1 MTLQNSKTVRPILKL
16 YRGYANEEELIVMGH
31 VFKPTRRRDYDFEKK
46 KFKNASSIIS
56 LFRTKT
62 QANADVYLNHNNTI
76 VHTKTLIDGYF
87 KFCIPVDQNVGHG
100 WIDYEVSINYGKEA
114 IVAKESYIR
123 PKKENLGIISDIDDT
138 FLVSYT
144 ENPLKKLY
152 HLLFR
157 NVNSRKVFEDVVP
170 HYQALSNSG
179 RRTDGEQNAFFYV
192 SSSEW
197 NLYRFIVKFTEIHQL
212 PKAVLLLKDIKS
224 SLVDFFR
231 TGRGGHNHKF
241 EKIKHILEFYPNL
254 KYVLM
259 GDDSQHDP
267 FLYEAIC
274 KIFPVNVKAVY
285 IRKTGSQ
292 EKENVLKALKN
303 LESLN
308 VSICYFSNSSEAI
321 AHSKS
326 IGLIL

>member
-1 MTLQNSKTVRPILKL
+1 VKPILKL
-16 YRGYANEEELIVMGH
+16 YRGYANDEELIVMGH
-31 VFKPTRRRDYDFEKK
+31 VFKPTKTKDYAFEKK
-46 KFKNASSIIS
+46 KFENASSIIR
-56 LFRTKT
+56 LFRLKT
-62 QANADVYLNHNNTI
+62 HANADVYLKHNNTTI
-76 VHTKTLIDGYF
+76 HTKTLIDGYF
-87 KFCIPVDQNVGHG
+87 KFCIPVDKNVGHG
-100 WIDYEVSINYGKEA
+100 WIDYEVSIIEGDNK
-114 IVAKESYIR
+114 IITKESYIR

-144 ENPLKKLY
+144 MNPLKKLY
-152 HLLFR
+152 NLLFR

-179 RRTDGEQNAFFYV
+179 RTIDGEQNAFFYV

-212 PKAVLLLKDIKS
+212 PKAVLLLRDIKS
-224 SLVDFFR
+224 SVADFLW
-231 TGRGGHNHKF
+231 TGRGDHNHKF

-285 IRKTGSQ
+285 IRKTGGQ
-292 EKENVLKALKN
+292 KKEKVSEALKN
-303 LESLN
+303 LETLN
-308 VSICYFSNSSEAI
+308 VSTCYFTNSSEAI